1 MLIINGK
8 IYTMAGTV
16 YEKGYVRTE
25 GKLITEVGPM
35 DDALIK
41 KMSDSRRKD
50 GEGECTEDEILDAKG
65 GWGLHIC
72 SAKNCFRHLSI

>member
-16 YEKGYVRTE
+16 YEKGYVRTK
-25 GKLITEVGPM
+25 GKLITDVGPM

-41 KMSDSRRKD
+41 KCQILEEKTEKGSVRRMK
-50 GEGECTEDEILDAKG
+50 
-65 GWGLHIC
+65 
-72 SAKNCFRHLSI
+72 S